1 MRLPARLSVSRHG
14 VFQFRITIPKS
25 FRPQF
30 EGKTELR
37 RSLGTRDPA
46 IAKALSYGLSFAYLR
61 AFGKAR
67 MSEKKKDAFEEFREK
82 HNQVLDQLELMGGYG
97 KIRIELPNGGALEC
111 DTIEELEAA
120 KEMLG
125 GEMPVFNWQ
134 PDAQA
139 SASPKAKSA
148 TGGISFTDA
157 MERALAD
164 AAGGLDART
173 AQSYRQKATA
183 FAAFVSNPPI
193 AHITGDDI
201 ERFKNSLRARN
212 LSAKS
217 INNYLGA
224 LNKVFTKMLAKGLI
238 MSLPTS
244 GTHIDTN
251 KGDNPKEPFASDHL
265 RLIFDPARM
274 GALTDPADFW
284 FPFFGLFMGMR
295 VHEIGQLRCIDL
307 FDEEGVP
314 ALYVYRSKSP
324 AGVRTI
330 PLHPALIELGFLR
343 YVDHIRGLGE
353 ERVFPHLTE
362 TKQGFGKITS
372 KHFSEMLEEIGIKSD
387 ALSFHSTRHSFNQRL
402 ARSGVDEAL
411 RCAYIGHKYESV
423 NVIIY
428 HGKPPF
434 AVLASGILPHV
445 NFPIVNLAALRS
457 ADGRFVNSLQKTLA
471 AQRKKMALKVA
482 KDAVDKPTAPPPP
495 KRSGRPPRGT
505 RR

>member
-1 MRLPARLSVSRHG
+1 MRLPARLAVSRHG
-14 VFQFRITIPKS
+14 VFQFRITVPKP

-30 EGKTELR
+30 DGKAELR

-61 AFGKAR
+61 AFRKAR
-67 MSEKKKDAFEEFREK
+67 MSETKKDPFEELREK
-82 HNQVLDQLELMGGYG
+82 HNQVLDQLELMGGLG

-120 KEMLG
+120 KALLG
-125 GEMPVFNWQ
+125 GEMPALNWR
-134 PDAQA
+134 PNEPARA
-139 SASPKAKSA
+139 SSKPKPS

-173 AQSYRQKATA
+173 VQSYRQKAIA
-183 FAAFVSNPPI
+183 FATFVSNPPI
-193 AHITGDDI
+193 AHITADDV

-224 LNKVFTKMLAKGLI
+224 LNKVFVKMLAKGLI
-238 MSLPTS
+238 ASMPTS
-244 GTHIDTN
+244 GAHIDTN

-295 VHEIGQLRCIDL
+295 VHEIGQLRCIDI

-314 ALYVYRSKSP
+314 ALYVYRSKTP
-324 AGVRTI
+324 TGIRTI
-330 PLHPALIELGFLR
+330 PLHPAIVELGFLR
-343 YVDHIRGLGE
+343 YVDNIRSLGE

-362 TKQGFGKITS
+362 TQQGFGKITS
-372 KHFSEMLEEIGIKSD
+372 KHFSDMLKEIGIKSD
-387 ALSFHSTRHSFNQRL
+387 ALTFHSTRHSFNQKL

-411 RCAYIGHKYESV
+411 RCA
-423 NVIIY
+423 
-428 HGKPPF
+428 
-434 AVLASGILPHV
+434 ALTSGISMKALTSSS
-445 NFPIVNLAALRS
+445 ITANLLS
-457 ADGRFVNSLQKTLA
+457 PCS
-471 AQRKKMALKVA
+471 
-482 KDAVDKPTAPPPP
+482 
-495 KRSGRPPRGT
+495 
-505 RR
+505 